1 MKKILFTGGASAG
14 KTSTIEYVKNY
25 YESKGFDVFIIN
37 EVPTMLL
44 NNGFNS
50 KKCGKLEFLEL
61 ITKIEL
67 YLRDVLEKETEK
79 SSNKNK
85 IMLIDKCPVDNMAFI
100 KREELDKML
109 EKLNTSYY
117 EIINSFDLIIHLETI
132 AKDYPELYTNENN
145 KNRTLDKELAV
156 SRNNRLL
163 EVYKESNKRVI
174 IKGYKDIKDK
184 QERVID
190 EIEKVL
196 KEG

>member
-1 MKKILFTGGASAG
+1 MKRILFTGGAGAG

-61 ITKIEL
+61 ISKIKL

-117 EIINSFDLIIHLETI
+117 EIINSFDLIIYLETI

>member
-1 MKKILFTGGASAG
+1 MKKILFTGGAGSG

-25 YESKGFDVFIIN
+25 YEDKGFDVFIIN

-50 KKCGKLEFLEL
+50 KRCGRLDFLEL

-67 YLRDVLEKETEK
+67 YLRDVLEKEAEK
-79 SSNKNK
+79 SLNENK

-109 EKLNTSYY
+109 EKLNTSYC
-117 EIINSFDLIIHLETI
+117 EIINSFDLILHLETI
-132 AKDYPELYTNENN
+132 AKDYPEFYTNENN
-145 KNRTLDKELAV
+145 KNRTLDKDLAV
-156 SRNNRLL
+156 ERNDRLI
-163 EVYKESNKRVI
+163 EAYKESNKRVI
-174 IKGYKDIKDK
+174 IKGYKDIKEK
-184 QERVID
+184 QERVIE

>member
-1 MKKILFTGGASAG
+1 MKRILFTGGAGAG

-79 SSNKNK
+79 SLNKNK

-163 EVYKESNKRVI
+163 EAYKESNKRVI
-174 IKGYKDIKDK
+174 IKVYKDIKDK

>member
-1 MKKILFTGGASAG
+1 MKKILFTGGAGAG

-25 YESKGFDVFIIN
+25 YEDKGFDVFIIN
-37 EVPTMLL
+37 EIPTMLL

-50 KKCGKLEFLEL
+50 KRCGRLDFLEL

-79 SSNKNK
+79 SLNENK
-85 IMLIDKCPVDNMAFI
+85 IMIIDKCPVDNMAFI

-109 EKLNTSYY
+109 EKLNTSYF
-117 EIINSFDLIIHLETI
+117 EIINSFDLILHLETI
-132 AKDYPELYTNENN
+132 AKDYPEFYTNENN
-145 KNRTLDKELAV
+145 KNRTLDKDLAV
-156 SRNNRLL
+156 ERNDRLI
-163 EVYKESNKRVI
+163 EAYKESNKRVI
-174 IKGYKDIKDK
+174 IKGYKDIKEK
-184 QERVID
+184 QERVIE